1 MLAKQVNKSNF
12 AARFLIVT
20 LAVTLVLA
28 LGTTAQ
34 ACPTCGAGMAEG
46 GEAGRKMLNSWFWS
60 IMFMMSMPF
69 AILGSLGGYMYWIVR
84 KARREQA
91 ADLVAETASVPV
103 GNRTDESRTA
113 TGIAMTSTAAQSVAS
128 SSLS

>member
-1 MLAKQVNKSNF
+1 MLAKQVNKSNC
-12 AARFLIVT
+12 AARFLVVT

-69 AILGSLGGYMYWIVR
+69 VILGSLGGYMYWIVR
-84 KARREQA
+84 KARRAEA
-91 ADLVAETASVPV
+91 AELVAEVDPIIE
-103 GNRTDESRTA
+103 GNCTDEPQTA
-113 TGIAMTSTAAQSVAS
+113 TGFAVAS
-128 SSLS
+128 KAIPSAATLN